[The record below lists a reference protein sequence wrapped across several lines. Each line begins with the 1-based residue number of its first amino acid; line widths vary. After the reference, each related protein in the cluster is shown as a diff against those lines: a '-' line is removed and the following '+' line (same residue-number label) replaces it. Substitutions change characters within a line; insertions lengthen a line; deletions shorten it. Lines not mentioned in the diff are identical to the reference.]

1 MPPPP
6 YEKHDKAGCGYM
18 KRMKRGTALILAGLL
33 LASLLTT
40 ALVAAGKNWV
50 TTELGALSQY
60 YETGNSAD
68 PGYISTV
75 KGDSGGTSYGIY
87 MFVEKTVSNFMDW
100 LRAQPDGTTYR
111 AMGDILYNAY
121 ALNSKG
127 EYYPGFGSNFRNTWQ
142 TVAANNRAEFAQAQT
157 DFWKANCYTVLV
169 NNISTL
175 FPGFNIDDYSIA
187 LKNVFWSRSVHHGT
201 GVISGANSS
210 DGMSGA
216 TGVIY
221 RAFTN
226 RLGGFKMQ
234 SEAELIQAI
243 YAECSKLEPKYADMQ
258 NLTASKYGIKNSS
271 MAYFNANSGG
281 VQTAVYS
288 RLHVNEPADALVMR
302 YSNTNAPVAEG
313 KYLLLDNGDQ
323 NRAMQVT
330 ANSAASVERASGTVL
345 TLTFYQNGQ
354 YTLTASDGTRLT
366 DENGTVKLTA
376 PTAGKSQFWTV
387 ENGGKLKNCASGKLL
402 SNDPATGSTYTVAAD
417 TAVITTW
424 YLSPV
429 SGAEGWT
436 TVGLFYPGCADSDGL
451 GGTVTHNLTQG
462 NSSFPLRG
470 IISHPSGVKSV
481 VVSVSNAFTVSA
493 GCSNTWFDLWAL
505 DEAAAFSKLSQG
517 TYTLTIK
524 ATNGAGETVTLV
536 SSPLTVG
543 APDTTSTGGRN
554 DTYTVTFVNGSETV
568 TRTYKLGET
577 YGELP
582 AVTAEG
588 FKGWF
593 LSDGTEITANS
604 IVAAENHTVTAQ
616 YGDLH
621 TVTFLVDGAT
631 LSTGKLAEGSLIT
644 APATPIKPA
653 DSSYIYSFA
662 GWQDASG
669 AYFAPGATFMGSS
682 DITYNA
688 VFSKTANSG
697 GGGGTG
703 GGGGGGGGGG
713 SVPEPSGSY
722 LTGIAPRTSV
732 DTLIASGYTV
742 YSGSTQVTSGIVGTG
757 MTATNGAASV
767 TIVVTGDVS
776 GDGKITITDVVKLQS
791 SVTGANRLSG
801 AYAAAADI
809 NGDGKVTITDVVQ
822 AAQITVGQRTIN

>member
-1 MPPPP
+1 
-6 YEKHDKAGCGYM
+6 M

-100 LRAQPDGTTYR
+100 LLTQPEGSTYR
-111 AMGDILYNAY
+111 TIGNTLYTAY
-121 ALNSKG
+121 AYNTKG

-142 TVAANNRAEFAQAQT
+142 TVAASNRAEFAQAQT

-429 SGAEGWT
+429 SGAGGWT

-543 APDTTSTGGRN
+543 APDTTSIGGRN

-662 GWQDASG
+662 GWQDAGG

-688 VFSKTANSG
+688 VFTKTANSG
-697 GGGGTG
+697 GGGGGGTGGGGTG
-703 GGGGGGGGGG
+703 GGGGGG
-713 SVPEPSGSY
+713 SVPQPSGSY

-732 DTLIASGYTV
+732 DTLIAGGYTV
-742 YSGSTQVTSGIVGTG
+742 YSGGTQVTSGIVGTG
-757 MTATNGAASV
+757 MTAANGAASV

>member
-1 MPPPP
+1 
-6 YEKHDKAGCGYM
+6 M

-543 APDTTSTGGRN
+543 APDTTSIGGRN

-662 GWQDASG
+662 GWQDAGG

-688 VFSKTANSG
+688 VFSKTVNSGTGGGGGGTGG

-703 GGGGGGGGGG
+703 GGGGGG
-713 SVPEPSGSY
+713 SVPQPSGSY

-732 DTLIASGYTV
+732 DTLIAGGYTV

-757 MTATNGAASV
+757 MTAANGAASV

>member
-1 MPPPP
+1 
-6 YEKHDKAGCGYM
+6 M

-429 SGAEGWT
+429 SGAGGWT

-688 VFSKTANSG
+688 VFTKTANSG
-697 GGGGTG
+697 GGGGGGGTG
-703 GGGGGGGGGG
+703 GGGSGGSGGGGG

-732 DTLIASGYTV
+732 DTLIAGGYTV

-757 MTATNGAASV
+757 MTAANGAASV

>member
-1 MPPPP
+1 
-6 YEKHDKAGCGYM
+6 M

-87 MFVEKTVSNFMDW
+87 MFVEKTVSNFMAW
-100 LRAQPDGTTYR
+100 LQAQPNGTTYR

-330 ANSAASVERASGTVL
+330 ANSAASVERAGGTVL

-429 SGAEGWT
+429 SGAGGWT

-662 GWQDASG
+662 GWQDAGG

-688 VFSKTANSG
+688 VFTKTANSG

-703 GGGGGGGGGG
+703 GGGGGTGGGGSGG

-732 DTLIASGYTV
+732 DTLIAGGYTV
-742 YSGSTQVTSGIVGTG
+742 YSGGTQVTSGIVGTG
-757 MTATNGAASV
+757 MTAANGAASV

>member
-1 MPPPP
+1 
-6 YEKHDKAGCGYM
+6 M

-111 AMGDILYNAY
+111 AMGDILYTAY
-121 ALNSKG
+121 AYNTKG

-142 TVAANNRAEFAQAQT
+142 TVAASNRAEFAQAQT

-330 ANSAASVERASGTVL
+330 ANSAASAEKASGTVL

-376 PTAGKSQFWTV
+376 PAASKSQFWTV

-402 SNDPATGSTYTVAAD
+402 SNDPTTGSTYTVAAD

-493 GCSNTWFDLWAL
+493 GCSNAWFDLWEL
-505 DEAAAFSKLSQG
+505 DKAAAFSKLSQG

-543 APDTTSTGGRN
+543 APDTTSTGGGN

-577 YGELP
+577 YGQLP

-621 TVTFLVDGAT
+621 TVTFLADGAT

-688 VFSKTANSG
+688 VFTKTANSG

-703 GGGGGGGGGG
+703 GGGGGGTGGGGGGG

-732 DTLIASGYTV
+732 DTLIAGGYTV

>member
-1 MPPPP
+1 
-6 YEKHDKAGCGYM
+6 M

-429 SGAEGWT
+429 SGAGGWT

-697 GGGGTG
+697 GTGGGGGGGTG
-703 GGGGGGGGGG
+703 GGGGGG
-713 SVPEPSGSY
+713 SVPQPSGSY

-732 DTLIASGYTV
+732 DTLIAGGYTV
-742 YSGSTQVTSGIVGTG
+742 YSGGTQVTSGIVGTG
-757 MTATNGAASV
+757 MTAANGAASV

>member
-1 MPPPP
+1 
-6 YEKHDKAGCGYM
+6 M

-429 SGAEGWT
+429 SGAGGWT

-470 IISHPSGVKSV
+470 VISHPSGVKSV

-688 VFSKTANSG
+688 VFTKTANSG

-703 GGGGGGGGGG
+703 GGGGGGTGGGG
-713 SVPEPSGSY
+713 SGGSVPQPSGSY

-732 DTLIASGYTV
+732 DTLIAGGYTV
-742 YSGSTQVTSGIVGTG
+742 YSGGTQVTSGIVGTG
-757 MTATNGAASV
+757 MTAANGAASV

>member
-1 MPPPP
+1 
-6 YEKHDKAGCGYM
+6 M

-100 LRAQPDGTTYR
+100 LRAQPDGTTYH

-330 ANSAASVERASGTVL
+330 ANSAASVERAGGTVL

-429 SGAEGWT
+429 SGAGGWT

-470 IISHPSGVKSV
+470 VISHPSGVKSV

-662 GWQDASG
+662 GWQDAGG

-688 VFSKTANSG
+688 VFTKTANSG

-703 GGGGGGGGGG
+703 GGGGGTGGGGGGG
-713 SVPEPSGSY
+713 SVPQPSGSY

-732 DTLIASGYTV
+732 DTLIAGGYTV

-757 MTATNGAASV
+757 MTAANGAASV

>member
-1 MPPPP
+1 
-6 YEKHDKAGCGYM
+6 M

-451 GGTVTHNLTQG
+451 GGTVTHNLTPG

-543 APDTTSTGGRN
+543 APDTTSIGGRN

-662 GWQDASG
+662 GWQDAGG

-688 VFSKTANSG
+688 VFSKTVNSGTGGGGGGTGG

-703 GGGGGGGGGG
+703 GGGGGG
-713 SVPEPSGSY
+713 SVPQPSGSY

-732 DTLIASGYTV
+732 DTLIAGGYTV

-757 MTATNGAASV
+757 MTAANGAASV

>member
-1 MPPPP
+1 
-6 YEKHDKAGCGYM
+6 M

-75 KGDSGGTSYGIY
+75 SGDSGGTSYGIY
-87 MFVEKTVSNFMDW
+87 MFVESTVSSFMDW
-100 LRAQPDGTTYR
+100 LLTQPEGSTYR
-111 AMGDILYNAY
+111 DIGKKLYNAY
-121 ALNSKG
+121 AYNVNN

-142 TVAANNRAEFAQAQT
+142 TVAASNRTEFAQAQT
-157 DFWKANCYTVLV
+157 DFWKENCYTVLV
-169 NNISTL
+169 NNIETL

-201 GVISGANSS
+201 GAISGANSS

-313 KYLLLDNGDQ
+313 KYLLVDNGDQ

-330 ANSAASVERASGTVL
+330 AESAASVEKASGTVL

-366 DENGTVKLTA
+366 DVNGTVKLTA
-376 PTAGKSQFWTV
+376 PAADRSQFWTV

-402 SNDPATGSTYTVAAD
+402 SNDPATHSTYTVAAD
-417 TAVITTW
+417 TAVVTTW
-424 YLSPV
+424 YLSPA

-481 VVSVSNAFTVSA
+481 VVSVSGNGGFSTPPKGSDT
-493 GCSNTWFDLWAL
+493 GWFDLWEL

-543 APDTTSTGGRN
+543 APDTTTSTGGGN

-568 TRTYKLGET
+568 TRTYSLGET

-582 AVTAEG
+582 TVTAEG

-688 VFSKTANSG
+688 VFTKTANSG
-697 GGGGTG
+697 GSSGGGGGGGT
-703 GGGGGGGGGG
+703 GGGGGGG

-732 DTLIASGYTV
+732 DTLIAGGYTV

>member
-1 MPPPP
+1 
-6 YEKHDKAGCGYM
+6 M

-429 SGAEGWT
+429 SGAGGWT

-688 VFSKTANSG
+688 VFTKTANSG

-703 GGGGGGGGGG
+703 GGGGGTGGGGGGG
-713 SVPEPSGSY
+713 SVPQPSGSY

-732 DTLIASGYTV
+732 DTLIAGGYTV
-742 YSGSTQVTSGIVGTG
+742 YSGGTQVTSGIVGTG
-757 MTATNGAASV
+757 MTAANGAASV

>member
-1 MPPPP
+1 
-6 YEKHDKAGCGYM
+6 M

-376 PTAGKSQFWTV
+376 PAAGKSQFWTV

-429 SGAEGWT
+429 SGAGGWT

-470 IISHPSGVKSV
+470 II
-481 VVSVSNAFTVSA
+481 
-493 GCSNTWFDLWAL
+493 
-505 DEAAAFSKLSQG
+505 
-517 TYTLTIK
+517 
-524 ATNGAGETVTLV
+524 
-536 SSPLTVG
+536 
-543 APDTTSTGGRN
+543 
-554 DTYTVTFVNGSETV
+554 
-568 TRTYKLGET
+568 
-577 YGELP
+577 
-582 AVTAEG
+582 
-588 FKGWF
+588 
-593 LSDGTEITANS
+593 
-604 IVAAENHTVTAQ
+604 
-616 YGDLH
+616 
-621 TVTFLVDGAT
+621 
-631 LSTGKLAEGSLIT
+631 
-644 APATPIKPA
+644 
-653 DSSYIYSFA
+653 
-662 GWQDASG
+662 
-669 AYFAPGATFMGSS
+669 
-682 DITYNA
+682 
-688 VFSKTANSG
+688 
-697 GGGGTG
+697 
-703 GGGGGGGGGG
+703 
-713 SVPEPSGSY
+713 
-722 LTGIAPRTSV
+722 
-732 DTLIASGYTV
+732 
-742 YSGSTQVTSGIVGTG
+742 
-757 MTATNGAASV
+757 
-767 TIVVTGDVS
+767 
-776 GDGKITITDVVKLQS
+776 
-791 SVTGANRLSG
+791 
-801 AYAAAADI
+801 
-809 NGDGKVTITDVVQ
+809 
-822 AAQITVGQRTIN
+822 

>member
-1 MPPPP
+1 
-6 YEKHDKAGCGYM
+6 M

-87 MFVEKTVSNFMDW
+87 MFVEKTVSNFMYW
-100 LRAQPDGTTYR
+100 LRAQPDGTTYH

-121 ALNSKG
+121 AYNTKG

-330 ANSAASVERASGTVL
+330 ANSAVSVEKASGTVL

-376 PTAGKSQFWTV
+376 PAAGKSQFWTV

-429 SGAEGWT
+429 SGAGGWT

-662 GWQDASG
+662 GWQDAGG

-703 GGGGGGGGGG
+703 GGGGGTGGGG
-713 SVPEPSGSY
+713 SGGSVPQPSGSY

-732 DTLIASGYTV
+732 DTLIAGGYTV

-757 MTATNGAASV
+757 MTAANGAASV

>member
-1 MPPPP
+1 
-6 YEKHDKAGCGYM
+6 M

-330 ANSAASVERASGTVL
+330 ANSAASVERAGGTVL

-376 PTAGKSQFWTV
+376 PAAGKSQFWTV

-451 GGTVTHNLTQG
+451 GGTVTHNLTQS

-493 GCSNTWFDLWAL
+493 GCSNAWFDLWEL

-543 APDTTSTGGRN
+543 APDTTSTGGGN
-554 DTYTVTFVNGSETV
+554 DTYTVTFVNGSGTF
-568 TRTYKLGET
+568 TRTYSLGET
-577 YGELP
+577 YGQLP

-621 TVTFLVDGAT
+621 TVTFLAGGAT
-631 LSTGKLAEGSLIT
+631 LSTGRLAEGSLIT

-688 VFSKTANSG
+688 VFTKTANSGGGG

-703 GGGGGGGGGG
+703 GGGGGGGG
-713 SVPEPSGSY
+713 SVPQPSGSY

-732 DTLIASGYTV
+732 DTLIAGGYTV

>member
-1 MPPPP
+1 
-6 YEKHDKAGCGYM
+6 M

-429 SGAEGWT
+429 SGAGGWT

-470 IISHPSGVKSV
+470 VISHPSGVKSV

-616 YGDLH
+616 YGDLY

-662 GWQDASG
+662 GWQDAGG

-703 GGGGGGGGGG
+703 GGGSGG
-713 SVPEPSGSY
+713 SVPQPSGSY

-732 DTLIASGYTV
+732 DTLIAGGYTV
-742 YSGSTQVTSGIVGTG
+742 YSGGTQVTSGIVGTG
-757 MTATNGAASV
+757 MTAANGAASV

>member
-1 MPPPP
+1 
-6 YEKHDKAGCGYM
+6 M

-429 SGAEGWT
+429 SGAGGWT

-470 IISHPSGVKSV
+470 VISHPSGVKSV

-703 GGGGGGGGGG
+703 GGGGGTGGGGGGG
-713 SVPEPSGSY
+713 SVPQPSGSY

-732 DTLIASGYTV
+732 DTLIAGGYTV
-742 YSGSTQVTSGIVGTG
+742 YSGGTQVTSGIVGTG
-757 MTATNGAASV
+757 MTAANGAASV

>member
-1 MPPPP
+1 
-6 YEKHDKAGCGYM
+6 M

-243 YAECSKLEPKYADMQ
+243 YAECSKLETKYKDMQ
-258 NLTASKYGIKNSS
+258 NLTASKYGIKDRS

-429 SGAEGWT
+429 SGAGGWT

-493 GCSNTWFDLWAL
+493 GCSNTWFDLWEL
-505 DEAAAFSKLSQG
+505 DKAAAFSKLSQG

-662 GWQDASG
+662 GWQDAGG

-697 GGGGTG
+697 GGGTG
-703 GGGGGGGGGG
+703 GGGGGGTGGGG
-713 SVPEPSGSY
+713 SGGSVPQPSGSY

-732 DTLIASGYTV
+732 DTLIAGGYTV
-742 YSGSTQVTSGIVGTG
+742 YSGGTQVTSGIVGTG
-757 MTATNGAASV
+757 MTAANGAASV

>member
-1 MPPPP
+1 
-6 YEKHDKAGCGYM
+6 M

-100 LRAQPDGTTYR
+100 LLTQPEGSTYR
-111 AMGDILYNAY
+111 TIGNTLYTAY
-121 ALNSKG
+121 AYNTKG

-142 TVAANNRAEFAQAQT
+142 TVAASNRAEFAQAQT

-330 ANSAASVERASGTVL
+330 ANSAASVEKASGTVL

-376 PTAGKSQFWTV
+376 SAASKSQFWTV

-493 GCSNTWFDLWAL
+493 GCSNAWFDLWEL

-543 APDTTSTGGRN
+543 APDTTSTGGN

-577 YGELP
+577 YGQLP

-621 TVTFLVDGAT
+621 TVTFLAGGAT

-688 VFSKTANSG
+688 VFTKTANSG
-697 GGGGTG
+697 GGGGG
-703 GGGGGGGGGG
+703 GGGGGTGGGGSGG

-732 DTLIASGYTV
+732 DTLIAGGYTV

>member
-1 MPPPP
+1 
-6 YEKHDKAGCGYM
+6 M

-330 ANSAASVERASGTVL
+330 ANSAVSVEKASGTVL

-376 PTAGKSQFWTV
+376 PAAGKSQFWTV

-429 SGAEGWT
+429 SGAGGWT

-662 GWQDASG
+662 GWQDAGG

-703 GGGGGGGGGG
+703 GGGGGTGGGG
-713 SVPEPSGSY
+713 SGGSVPQPSGSY

-732 DTLIASGYTV
+732 DTLIAGGYTV

-757 MTATNGAASV
+757 MTAANGAASV

>member
-1 MPPPP
+1 
-6 YEKHDKAGCGYM
+6 M

-662 GWQDASG
+662 GWQDAGG

-688 VFSKTANSG
+688 VFSKTVNSGTGGGGGGTGG

-703 GGGGGGGGGG
+703 GGGGGG
-713 SVPEPSGSY
+713 SVPQPSGSY

-732 DTLIASGYTV
+732 DTLIAGGYTV

-757 MTATNGAASV
+757 MTAANGAASV

>member
-1 MPPPP
+1 
-6 YEKHDKAGCGYM
+6 M
-18 KRMKRGTALILAGLL
+18 KRIKRGTALVLAGLL
-33 LASLLTT
+33 LAGLLTT
-40 ALVAAGKNWV
+40 ALVAASKNWV

-75 KGDSGGTSYGIY
+75 SGDSGGTSYGIY
-87 MFVEKTVSNFMDW
+87 MFVEKTVASFMDW
-100 LRAQPDGTTYR
+100 LEKQPAGSTYR

-121 ALNSKG
+121 AYNTKG
-127 EYYPGFGSNFRNTWQ
+127 EYYPGFGSNFRSKWQ
-142 TVAANNRAEFAQAQT
+142 EVARNNRTEFANAQT
-157 DFWKANCYTVLV
+157 DFWRDNCYIVVV
-169 NNISTL
+169 NNIETL
-175 FPGFNIDDYSIA
+175 FPGFRIDDYSIA
-187 LKNVFWSRSVHHGT
+187 LKNVFWSRSVHHGAGT
-201 GVISGANSS
+201 AYGANSS

-221 RAFTN
+221 RAFAN

-258 NLTASKYGIKNSS
+258 NLTASKYGIKGSS

-302 YSNTNAPVAEG
+302 YSNTNAPTAEG
-313 KYLLLDNGDQ
+313 KYLLVDSGNQTHAL
-323 NRAMQVT
+323 QVT
-330 ANSAASVERASGTVL
+330 ASSAASVERSQGTVL
-345 TLTFYQNGQ
+345 TLTYYQSGL

-366 DENGTVKLTA
+366 DNNGAVTLAA
-376 PTAGKSQFWTV
+376 PAVSKNQLWAV
-387 ENGGKLKNCASGKLL
+387 ENATLKNSGTGRLL
-402 SNDPATGSTYTVAAD
+402 SVDPVSGGTYTVASD
-417 TAVITTW
+417 TAVITKW
-424 YLSPV
+424 RLESA
-429 SGAEGWT
+429 SGADGWT

-451 GGTVTHNLTQG
+451 GNTVTHNLTDG

-481 VVSVSNAFTVSA
+481 IVTVSGGNGFTA
-493 GCSNTWFDLWAL
+493 SASGDKTWFDLWQL
-505 DEAAAFSKLSQG
+505 DEAAKFSKLSQG
-517 TYTLTIK
+517 SYTLTIR
-524 ATNGAGETVTLV
+524 ATNGKGETVTLV

-543 APDTTSTGGRN
+543 APDTTSGGGGN
-554 DTYTVTFVNGSETV
+554 ETYTVTFVNGSEVT

-577 YGELP
+577 YGALP
-582 AVTAEG
+582 AVSAEG

-593 LSDGTEITANS
+593 LSDGTEIAANS

-621 TVTFLVDGAT
+621 TVTFVSDGVT
-631 LSTGKLAEGSLIT
+631 VSTGKLAEGSLIT
-644 APATPIKPA
+644 APSTPVKAA

-669 AYFAPGATFMGSS
+669 AYFAPGATFMGKS
-682 DITYNA
+682 DITYTA
-688 VFSKTANSG
+688 VFSKTATSG
-697 GGGGTG
+697 GGTGGGGTG
-703 GGGGGGGGGG
+703 GGGTGGGGTGG
-713 SVPEPSGSY
+713 STGGEVSGSY

-732 DTLIASGYTV
+732 ETLTAGGYTV
-742 YSGSTQVTSGIVGTG
+742 YSGGSQVTSGYVGTG
-757 MTATNGAASV
+757 MTASNGAATV

-791 SVTGANRLSG
+791 SVAGANRLSG
-801 AYAAAADI
+801 AYAAAGDI

>member
-1 MPPPP
+1 
-6 YEKHDKAGCGYM
+6 M

-330 ANSAASVERASGTVL
+330 VNSAASVERASGTVL

-376 PTAGKSQFWTV
+376 PAASKSQFWTV

-493 GCSNTWFDLWAL
+493 GCSNAWFDLWEL

-543 APDTTSTGGRN
+543 APDTSSNTGGN

-577 YGELP
+577 YGQLP
-582 AVTAEG
+582 TVTAEG

-688 VFSKTANSG
+688 VFTKTANSG

-703 GGGGGGGGGG
+703 GGGGGTGGGGSGG

-732 DTLIASGYTV
+732 DTLIAGGYTV

>member
-1 MPPPP
+1 
-6 YEKHDKAGCGYM
+6 M

-87 MFVEKTVSNFMDW
+87 MFVEKTVANFMDW

-111 AMGDILYNAY
+111 AMGDILYTAY
-121 ALNSKG
+121 AYNTKG

-142 TVAANNRAEFAQAQT
+142 TVAASNRAEFAQAQT

-330 ANSAASVERASGTVL
+330 ANSAASAEKASGTVL

-376 PTAGKSQFWTV
+376 PAASKSQFWTV

-543 APDTTSTGGRN
+543 APDTTSTGGGN

-577 YGELP
+577 YGALP
-582 AVTAEG
+582 TVTAEG

-621 TVTFLVDGAT
+621 TVTFLADGAT

-662 GWQDASG
+662 GWQDAGG

-688 VFSKTANSG
+688 VFTKTANSG
-697 GGGGTG
+697 GGGGGGGTG
-703 GGGGGGGGGG
+703 GGGSGG
-713 SVPEPSGSY
+713 SVPQPSGSY

-732 DTLIASGYTV
+732 DTLIAGGYTV
-742 YSGSTQVTSGIVGTG
+742 YSGGTQVTSGIVGTG
-757 MTATNGAASV
+757 MTAANGAASV

>member
-1 MPPPP
+1 
-6 YEKHDKAGCGYM
+6 M

-376 PTAGKSQFWTV
+376 PAAGKSQFWTV

-429 SGAEGWT
+429 SGAGGWT

-662 GWQDASG
+662 GWQDAGG

-688 VFSKTANSG
+688 VFSKTVNSGTGGGGGGTGG

-703 GGGGGGGGGG
+703 GGGGGG
-713 SVPEPSGSY
+713 SVPQPSGSY

-732 DTLIASGYTV
+732 DTLIAGGYTV

-757 MTATNGAASV
+757 MTAANGAASV

>member
-1 MPPPP
+1 
-6 YEKHDKAGCGYM
+6 M

-376 PTAGKSQFWTV
+376 PAASKSQFWTV

-493 GCSNTWFDLWAL
+493 GCSNAWFDLWEL

-543 APDTTSTGGRN
+543 APDTTSTGGN

-577 YGELP
+577 YGQLP
-582 AVTAEG
+582 TVTAEG

-621 TVTFLVDGAT
+621 TVTFLAGGAT

-688 VFSKTANSG
+688 VFTKTANSG
-697 GGGGTG
+697 GGGGGGGTGGGTG
-703 GGGGGGGGGG
+703 GGGSGG

-732 DTLIASGYTV
+732 DTLIAGGYTV

>member
-1 MPPPP
+1 
-6 YEKHDKAGCGYM
+6 M

-330 ANSAASVERASGTVL
+330 ANSAASVEKASGTVL

-376 PTAGKSQFWTV
+376 PAAGKSQFWTV

-429 SGAEGWT
+429 SGAGGWT

-505 DEAAAFSKLSQG
+505 DKAAAFSKLSQG

-582 AVTAEG
+582 TVTAEG

-688 VFSKTANSG
+688 VFTKTANSGGGGGTGG

-713 SVPEPSGSY
+713 SVPQPSGSY

-732 DTLIASGYTV
+732 DTLIAGGYTV

-757 MTATNGAASV
+757 MTAANGAASV

>member
-1 MPPPP
+1 
-6 YEKHDKAGCGYM
+6 M

-330 ANSAASVERASGTVL
+330 ANSAVSVEKASGTVL

-662 GWQDASG
+662 GWQDAGG

-703 GGGGGGGGGG
+703 GGGSGG
-713 SVPEPSGSY
+713 SVPQPSGSY

-732 DTLIASGYTV
+732 DTLIAGGYTV

-757 MTATNGAASV
+757 MTAANGAASV

>member
-1 MPPPP
+1 MR
-6 YEKHDKAGCGYM
+6 C
-18 KRMKRGTALILAGLL
+18 
-33 LASLLTT
+33 
-40 ALVAAGKNWV
+40 
-50 TTELGALSQY
+50 
-60 YETGNSAD
+60 
-68 PGYISTV
+68 
-75 KGDSGGTSYGIY
+75 
-87 MFVEKTVSNFMDW
+87 
-100 LRAQPDGTTYR
+100 
-111 AMGDILYNAY
+111 
-121 ALNSKG
+121 
-127 EYYPGFGSNFRNTWQ
+127 
-142 TVAANNRAEFAQAQT
+142 
-157 DFWKANCYTVLV
+157 
-169 NNISTL
+169 
-175 FPGFNIDDYSIA
+175 
-187 LKNVFWSRSVHHGT
+187 
-201 GVISGANSS
+201 NSS
-210 DGMSGA
+210 ISWFHRSIDSCLSA
-216 TGVIY
+216 
-221 RAFTN
+221 
-226 RLGGFKMQ
+226 
-234 SEAELIQAI
+234 
-243 YAECSKLEPKYADMQ
+243 
-258 NLTASKYGIKNSS
+258 
-271 MAYFNANSGG
+271 
-281 VQTAVYS
+281 AVAKS
-288 RLHVNEPADALVMR
+288 
-302 YSNTNAPVAEG
+302 
-313 KYLLLDNGDQ
+313 
-323 NRAMQVT
+323 VT
-330 ANSAASVERASGTVL
+330 A
-345 TLTFYQNGQ
+345 
-354 YTLTASDGTRLT
+354 
-366 DENGTVKLTA
+366 
-376 PTAGKSQFWTV
+376 
-387 ENGGKLKNCASGKLL
+387 
-402 SNDPATGSTYTVAAD
+402 
-417 TAVITTW
+417 
-424 YLSPV
+424 
-429 SGAEGWT
+429 
-436 TVGLFYPGCADSDGL
+436 
-451 GGTVTHNLTQG
+451 
-462 NSSFPLRG
+462 
-470 IISHPSGVKSV
+470 SV

-593 LSDGTEITANS
+593 LSDDTEITANS

-662 GWQDASG
+662 GWQDAGG

-688 VFSKTANSG
+688 VFTKTANSG

-703 GGGGGGGGGG
+703 GGGSGG
-713 SVPEPSGSY
+713 SVPQPSGSY

-732 DTLIASGYTV
+732 DTLIAGGYTV
-742 YSGSTQVTSGIVGTG
+742 YSGGTQVTSGIVGTG
-757 MTATNGAASV
+757 MTAANGAASV

>member
-1 MPPPP
+1 
-6 YEKHDKAGCGYM
+6 M

-429 SGAEGWT
+429 SGAGGWT

-543 APDTTSTGGRN
+543 APDTTSIGGRN

-662 GWQDASG
+662 GWQDAGG

-688 VFSKTANSG
+688 VFSKTVNSGTGGGGGGTGG

-703 GGGGGGGGGG
+703 GGGGGG
-713 SVPEPSGSY
+713 SVPQPSGSY

-732 DTLIASGYTV
+732 DTLIAGGYTV

-757 MTATNGAASV
+757 MTAANGAASV

>member
-1 MPPPP
+1 
-6 YEKHDKAGCGYM
+6 M

-376 PTAGKSQFWTV
+376 PAASKSQFWTV

-429 SGAEGWT
+429 SGAGGWT

-505 DEAAAFSKLSQG
+505 DKAAAFSKLSQG

-543 APDTTSTGGRN
+543 APDTTSTGGGN

-577 YGELP
+577 YGEPP

-593 LSDGTEITANS
+593 LADGTEITANS

-688 VFSKTANSG
+688 VFTKTANSGGNGG

-703 GGGGGGGGGG
+703 GGGSGGN
-713 SVPEPSGSY
+713 VPEPSGSY

>member
-1 MPPPP
+1 
-6 YEKHDKAGCGYM
+6 M

-111 AMGDILYNAY
+111 AMGDILYYAY
-121 ALNSKG
+121 AYNTKG

-330 ANSAASVERASGTVL
+330 ANAAASVERAGGTVL

-429 SGAEGWT
+429 SGAGGWT

-662 GWQDASG
+662 GWQDAGG

-703 GGGGGGGGGG
+703 GGGSGG
-713 SVPEPSGSY
+713 SVPQPSGSY

-732 DTLIASGYTV
+732 DTLIAGGYTV
-742 YSGSTQVTSGIVGTG
+742 YSGGTQVTSGIVGTG
-757 MTATNGAASV
+757 MTAANGAASV

>member
-1 MPPPP
+1 
-6 YEKHDKAGCGYM
+6 M

-187 LKNVFWSRSVHHGT
+187 LKNVFWSRSVHHGV

-376 PTAGKSQFWTV
+376 PAASKSQFWTV

-493 GCSNTWFDLWAL
+493 GCSNAWFDLWEL

-543 APDTTSTGGRN
+543 APDTTSTGGN

-577 YGELP
+577 YGQLP
-582 AVTAEG
+582 TVTAEG

-621 TVTFLVDGAT
+621 TVTFLAGGAT

-688 VFSKTANSG
+688 VFTKTANSG
-697 GGGGTG
+697 GGGGGGGTGGGTG
-703 GGGGGGGGGG
+703 GGGSGG

-732 DTLIASGYTV
+732 DTLIAGGYTV

>member
-1 MPPPP
+1 
-6 YEKHDKAGCGYM
+6 M
-18 KRMKRGTALILAGLL
+18 KRIKRGTALVLAGLL
-33 LASLLTT
+33 MASLLTT
-40 ALVAAGKNWV
+40 ALIAANKNWI

-75 KGDSGGTSYGIY
+75 SGDSGGTSYGIY
-87 MFVEKTVSNFMDW
+87 MFVEKTVANFMDW
-100 LRAQPDGTTYR
+100 LRAQPDGTTYH

-121 ALNSKG
+121 AYNTKG
-127 EYYPGFGSNFRNTWQ
+127 EYYPGFGSNFRSKWQ
-142 TVAANNRAEFAQAQT
+142 EVAQNNRTEFAQAQT
-157 DFWKANCYTVLV
+157 AFWQDSCYTVLV
-169 NNISTL
+169 NNIETL
-175 FPGFNIDDYSIA
+175 FPGFRIDDYSIA
-187 LKNVFWSRSVHHGT
+187 LKNVFWSRSVHHGV

-226 RLGGFKMQ
+226 RLGGFKLQ

-258 NLTASKYGIKNSS
+258 NLTASKYGIKNNS

-313 KYLLLDNGDQ
+313 KYLLVDNGDQ

-330 ANSAASVERASGTVL
+330 AESAASVEKANGTVL
-345 TLTFYQNGQ
+345 TLTYYQNGQ

-366 DENGTVKLTA
+366 DVNGVVKLTA
-376 PTAGKSQFWTV
+376 PLADKSQFWTI
-387 ENGGKLKNCASGKLL
+387 EGSALRNCASGKLL
-402 SNDPATGSTYTVAAD
+402 SNDPATHSTYTVAAD
-417 TAVITTW
+417 TAVITAW
-424 YLSPV
+424 YLAPV
-429 SGAEGWT
+429 SGAAGWT

-470 IISHPSGVKSV
+470 IISHPSGV
-481 VVSVSNAFTVSA
+481 VSVQVTVAGSGINASKVQT
-493 GCSNTWFDLWAL
+493 GRTWFDLWEL
-505 DEAAAFSKLSQG
+505 DESVAFSKLPQG

-524 ATNGAGETVTLV
+524 ATNGKGEIETLV

-543 APDTTSTGGRN
+543 APDTSSNTGGN
-554 DTYTVTFVNGSETV
+554 DTYTVTFVNGSETT
-568 TRTYKLGET
+568 TRTYSLGET

-631 LSTGKLAEGSLIT
+631 LSTGRLAEGSLIT
-644 APATPIKPA
+644 APATPIKAA

-669 AYFAPGATFMGSS
+669 VYFVPGATFMGSS

-688 VFSKTANSG
+688 VFTKTANSG
-697 GGGGTG
+697 GNSG
-703 GGGGGGGGGG
+703 GGGGNGGGGTGGGGGG